1 VQVWEFSCPS
11 EEDAYARF
19 LSSKLLCRLYKL
31 CAVSVRPWARY
42 FSLAERTLLLLDYA
56 MQHHAKKL
64 GVVVNAESSALEL
77 FPIAPLVEASC
88 VAPSRGKSLSRR
100 TFEL

>member
-1 VQVWEFSCPS
+1 
-11 EEDAYARF
+11 
-19 LSSKLLCRLYKL
+19 
-31 CAVSVRPWARY
+31 
-42 FSLAERTLLLLDYA
+42 